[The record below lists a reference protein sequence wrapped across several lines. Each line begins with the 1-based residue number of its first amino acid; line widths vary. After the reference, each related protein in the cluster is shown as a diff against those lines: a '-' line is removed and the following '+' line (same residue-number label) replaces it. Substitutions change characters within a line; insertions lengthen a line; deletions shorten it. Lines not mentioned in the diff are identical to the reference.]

1 MVAIIFKEK
10 KRKREKEK
18 NMNKKDKNDVDGLVC
33 SFRIRPLK
41 KIKKWKNINWV
52 IEIYQNYKF
61 LRKALGIKGKYAAF
75 TKANLDSDGKIID
88 KNKNKNK
95 NKNNKKD
102 IDIGRIGMTIDSGI
116 DVVSHEAGHSSLL
129 TISYIQRDK
138 DGKLPEMIEWD
149 EEFLCLLIGNISSD
163 ITQGLIERALW

>member
-1 MVAIIFKEK
+1 
-10 KRKREKEK
+10 
-18 NMNKKDKNDVDGLVC
+18 MNKKDKNDKDNKDVDGLVC

-88 KNKNKNK
+88 KNK